1 MFIPALL
8 EEVAEAAAPEAAEAP
23 LAPEEVLLPD
33 MDEVEDPLAEPARE
47 TDEATDW
54 IDLDAEA
61 AFETVAEAAAPE
73 AEPEAAPRAPADPVA
88 ARPPPVAVNRGAV

>member
-33 MDEVEDPLAEPARE
+33 DEVEAPLAEPARE